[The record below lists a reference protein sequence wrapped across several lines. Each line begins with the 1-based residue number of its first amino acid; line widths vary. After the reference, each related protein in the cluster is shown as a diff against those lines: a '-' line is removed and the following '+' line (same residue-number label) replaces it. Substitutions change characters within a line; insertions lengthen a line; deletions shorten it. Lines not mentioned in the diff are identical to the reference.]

1 MADTTTTTFSLVKP
15 EVDASDDTWG
25 TKLNTD
31 LDTIDDL
38 LDGTTAIKPNLTANL
53 WEVGGT
59 AITASGA
66 ELNYVD
72 GVTSN
77 IQTQLDAVTADDWV
91 TTARI
96 NADAVNGDKIA
107 DLSINSEHYINGSI
121 DAAHLAVDSVNGDKI
136 ADLSINSEH
145 YVNGSIDTVHI
156 ATDAINGDIIA
167 DSSINSEHYVDGSID
182 TVHLAADAINGDV
195 IADLSI
201 NSEHY
206 VNASIDNAHLADDA
220 VDSDELAAG
229 AVDIAHL
236 SATGTAGSSNF
247 LRGDNSW
254 VTPTDTNTT
263 YSAGSSSA
271 LGLIKL
277 EDDNVQTTA
286 ASAITTTSSRTYGLQ
301 INSSGQG
308 VVNIPWTDTD
318 TDTVNMGTGFTVSA
332 TTDTNA
338 TTITAGDDLLF
349 TAGSGITQETTA
361 DGTVTT
367 TLNLTTDQSW
377 TGSQRATLV
386 TDNDGSFDLNA
397 GQNFKCTPAGGLTL
411 TFTNFANGQ
420 SGYIILVNSGG
431 HAIARHSDTIADGNF
446 VSTVSA
452 AGTYIISYI
461 SDGTDA
467 FLTNSAI
474 MA

>member
-1 MADTTTTTFSLVKP
+1 MATTKLSDLTAHTTTDGAEELLIN
-15 EVDASDDTWG
+15 DGG
-25 TKLNTD
+25 TSKKV
-31 LDTIDDL
+31 TI
-38 LDGTTAIKPNLTANL
+38 ANL
-53 WEVGGT
+53 
-59 AITASGA
+59 
-66 ELNYVD
+66 LHDN
-72 GVTSN
+72 
-77 IQTQLDAVTADDWV
+77 
-91 TTARI
+91 
-96 NADAVNGDKIA
+96 
-107 DLSINSEHYINGSI
+107 SI
-121 DAAHLAVDSVNGDKI
+121 DSD
-136 ADLSINSEH
+136 
-145 YVNGSIDTVHI
+145 
-156 ATDAINGDIIA
+156 
-167 DSSINSEHYVDGSID
+167 HYVDGSID
-182 TVHLAADAINGDV
+182 NAHLAA
-195 IADLSI
+195 
-201 NSEHY
+201 NSVDSDNY
-206 VNASIDNAHLADDA
+206 VDGSIDNAHLADDA

-301 INSSGQG
+301 VNSSGQG
-308 VVNIPWTDTD
+308 VVNVPWADTNTTYSVTDGELSEINFTSADHTKLNAIEASADVTD
-318 TDTVNMGTGFTVSA
+318 ATNVAAAGALMDSECAGLAAVKA
-332 TTDTNA
+332 TTGTFLSADESKLDAIEAAADVTDATNVA
-338 TTITAGDDLLF
+338 AAG
-349 TAGSGITQETTA
+349 AGMLS
-361 DGTVTT
+361 V
-367 TLNLTTDQSW
+367 DQAW

-431 HAIARHSDTIADGNF
+431 HAIARHGDTIADANF

>member
-1 MADTTTTTFSLVKP
+1 MATTKVSALSALTAPDGAEELLINDGGTSKKITITNVSKLNLKGGDLTSASPLVIDTDGNYFDVTGTTNFAAMTVAANRQFTLQFDGALTMTHHATNLDLPSEANITTAAGDVATFQSTGANTVQCINYTRADGTSISGSADATKLP
-15 EVDASDDTWG
+15 LAGGEMSGNITMAGSQTVDGRDLSADG
-25 TKLNTD
+25 TKLDGIASSANNYTLPEANATTKGGIELFSNTD
-31 LDTIDDL
+31 QSVAAESVS
-38 LDGTTAIKPNLTANL
+38 TTANRTYGLQ
-53 WEVGGT
+53 
-59 AITASGA
+59 
-66 ELNYVD
+66 LNSD
-72 GVTSN
+72 GQGVVN
-77 IQTQLDAVTADDWV
+77 VPWAD
-91 TTARI
+91 
-96 NADAVNGDKIA
+96 
-107 DLSINSEHYINGSI
+107 
-121 DAAHLAVDSVNGDKI
+121 
-136 ADLSINSEH
+136 
-145 YVNGSIDTVHI
+145 
-156 ATDAINGDIIA
+156 
-167 DSSINSEHYVDGSID
+167 
-182 TVHLAADAINGDV
+182 
-195 IADLSI
+195 
-201 NSEHY
+201 
-206 VNASIDNAHLADDA
+206 
-220 VDSDELAAG
+220 
-229 AVDIAHL
+229 
-236 SATGTAGSSNF
+236 
-247 LRGDNSW
+247 
-254 VTPTDTNTT
+254 TDTNTT

-286 ASAITTTSSRTYGLQ
+286 ASAITTTAARTYGLQ
-301 INSSGQG
+301 VNSSGQG
-308 VVNIPWTDTD
+308 VVNVPWADTD
-318 TDTVNMGTGFTVSA
+318 TNTNQLTTFTVSA

-338 TTITAGDDLLF
+338 TTISQGDDLMF

-367 TLNLTTDQSW
+367 TLDLTSDQAW

-431 HAIARHSDTIADGNF
+431 HAIARHSDTIADANF